1 MTSERSLS
9 VIGYACL
16 VGKVIACPQVLQVV
30 GGLGGPRDC
39 AERKPWRKRL
49 APAIVIDVRVIFVMF
64 SVEERERV
72 RARLVQASRED
83 DRLVAGALI
92 GSTARGGGDQWS
104 DLDLTF
110 GLAENASMDDVMAD
124 WKARLENEFGAVHL
138 FDLPHLSTTYRVFL
152 LPNNLQ
158 VDLSFT
164 PGNKFLVKGLKYDLL
179 FGNALEREQVRSS
192 PEQFFGLAVVYLLH
206 AHACIARGRMWE
218 AEYCISAARDQALM
232 LACLHRSLK
241 TSYGRGFDDLP
252 REILQPVT
260 GALVGS
266 LEKTELI
273 QALGRSIEVLLQNSQ
288 DVSGLAGRL
297 GPQLRELK
305 SYQ

>member
-1 MTSERSLS
+1 MLRTRNEEASLEDCPRIFPGFLDLLGPCLASPSHAGLYETVGRERD
-9 VIGYACL
+9 I
-16 VGKVIACPQVLQVV
+16 
-30 GGLGGPRDC
+30 
-39 AERKPWRKRL
+39 
-49 APAIVIDVRVIFVMF
+49 VMF
-64 SVEERERV
+64 TVEERDRV
-72 RARLVQASRED
+72 RNRLVQMSHAD
-83 DRLVAGALI
+83 PRLVAGALV
-92 GSTARGGGDQWS
+92 GSTAGGQGDRWS

-110 GLAENASMDDVMAD
+110 GLADGAAVDDVLAD
-124 WKARLENEFGAVHL
+124 WTVRLANEFQAVHI
-138 FDLPHLSTTYRVFL
+138 FDLPHLSTIYRVFL

-164 PGNKFLVKGLKYDLL
+164 PGSKFLAKGLKYDLL
-179 FGNALEREQVRSS
+179 FGNALERDPAKPASAEQT
-192 PEQFFGLAVVYLLH
+192 FGLAVVYLLH

-273 QALGRSIEVLLQNSQ
+273 QALGRSVEVLLQNSQ

>member
-1 MTSERSLS
+1 MFTVEERD
-9 VIGYACL
+9 L
-16 VGKVIACPQVLQVV
+16 V
-30 GGLGGPRDC
+30 
-39 AERKPWRKRL
+39 RKRL
-49 APAIVIDVRVIFVMF
+49 VQV
-64 SVEERERV
+64 S
-72 RARLVQASRED
+72 RADPRLVG
-83 DRLVAGALI
+83 GALV
-92 GSTARGGGDQWS
+92 GSTAGGGGDRWS
-104 DLDLTF
+104 DLGITF
-110 GLAENASMDDVMAD
+110 GVADGAAIEVFLAD
-124 WKARLENEFGAVHL
+124 WTVRLVNEFDAVHI
-138 FDLPHLSTTYRVFL
+138 FDLPYLSTIYRVFL
-152 LPNNLQ
+152 MPSNLQ

-164 PGNKFLVKGLKYDLL
+164 PGNKFLGKGLKFDLL
-179 FGNALEREQVRSS
+179 FGKALERDPAKPASAEQT
-192 PEQFFGLAVVYLLH
+192 FGLAVVYLLH

-273 QALGRSIEVLLQNSQ
+273 QALGRCVDVLLQNSQ
-288 DVSGLAGRL
+288 DVSELAGRL
-297 GPQLRELK
+297 GPQLRDLK

>member
-1 MTSERSLS
+1 
-9 VIGYACL
+9 
-16 VGKVIACPQVLQVV
+16 
-30 GGLGGPRDC
+30 
-39 AERKPWRKRL
+39 
-49 APAIVIDVRVIFVMF
+49 MF
-64 SVEERERV
+64 TVEERDRV
-72 RARLVQASRED
+72 RNRLVQMSHAD
-83 DRLVAGALI
+83 PRLVAGALV
-92 GSTARGGGDQWS
+92 GSTAGGQGDRWS

-110 GLAENASMDDVMAD
+110 GLADGAAVDDVLAD
-124 WKARLENEFGAVHL
+124 WTVRLANEFQAVHI
-138 FDLPHLSTTYRVFL
+138 FDLPHLSTIYRVFL

-164 PGNKFLVKGLKYDLL
+164 PGKKFLAKGLKYDLL
-179 FGNALEREQVRSS
+179 FGNALERDPAKPASAEQT
-192 PEQFFGLAVVYLLH
+192 FGLAVVYLLH